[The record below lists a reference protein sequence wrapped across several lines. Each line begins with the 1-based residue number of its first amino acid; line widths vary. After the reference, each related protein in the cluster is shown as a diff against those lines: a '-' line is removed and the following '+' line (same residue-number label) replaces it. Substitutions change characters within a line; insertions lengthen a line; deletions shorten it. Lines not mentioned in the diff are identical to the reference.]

1 MTTTQRPRHPL
12 CTTLT
17 LLIAANQR
25 KGTDLEFEIHEVIAK
40 LTDLAEWSDEKKAD
54 LYARL
59 AEAVKRDDRIVEI
72 ERKVSF
78 ALWQNDQFPFV

>member
-1 MTTTQRPRHPL
+1 MTILKPRHPL
-12 CTTLT
+12 CTTIT

-25 KGTDLEFEIHEVIAK
+25 STNDLEYEIHEVIAR
-40 LTDLAEWSDEKKAD
+40 LTDLADWSDEKKAD

-59 AEAVKRDDRIVEI
+59 AESINREDRIIDI

-78 ALWQNDQFPFV
+78 ALWSNDQFPFV

>member
-1 MTTTQRPRHPL
+1 MTILKPRHPL
-12 CTTLT
+12 TTTIT

-25 KGTDLEFEIHEVIAK
+25 STNDLEYEIHEVIAR
-40 LTDLAEWSDEKKAD
+40 LTNIADWPDEKKAD

-59 AEAVKRDDRIVEI
+59 AESVNREDRIIDI

-78 ALWQNDQFPFV
+78 ALWSNDQFPFV

>member
-1 MTTTQRPRHPL
+1 MTAQKPRHSL
-12 CTTLT
+12 TTTLT

-40 LTDLAEWSDEKKAD
+40 LTDLAEWADEKKAD

-59 AEAVKRDDRIVEI
+59 AEAVKRDDRISEI

>member
-1 MTTTQRPRHPL
+1 MTILKPRHPL
-12 CTTLT
+12 TTTIT

-25 KGTDLEFEIHEVIAK
+25 STNDLEYEIHEVIAR
-40 LTDLAEWSDEKKAD
+40 LTDIADWSDEKKAD

-59 AEAVKRDDRIVEI
+59 AESISREDRIIDI

>member
-1 MTTTQRPRHPL
+1 MTILKPRHPL
-12 CTTLT
+12 ATTIT

-25 KGTDLEFEIHEVIAK
+25 STNDLEYEIHEVIAR
-40 LTDLAEWSDEKKAD
+40 LTNLADWSDEKKAD

-59 AEAVKRDDRIVEI
+59 AEAINREDRIIDI

-78 ALWQNDQFPFV
+78 ALWANDQFPFV

>member
-1 MTTTQRPRHPL
+1 MTAQKPRHPL

-25 KGTDLEFEIHEVIAK
+25 KATDLEFEIHEVIAK
-40 LTDLAEWSDEKKAD
+40 LAYLAEWSDEKKAD

-59 AEAVKRDDRIVEI
+59 AETVKREDRIVEI

-78 ALWQNDQFPFV
+78 AMWQNDQFTFV

>member
-1 MTTTQRPRHPL
+1 MTILKPRHPMTTTL
-12 CTTLT
+12 A

-59 AEAVKRDDRIVEI
+59 AESINKEDRIIDI

-78 ALWQNDQFPFV
+78 ALWQNDSFPFV

>member
-1 MTTTQRPRHPL
+1 MTTQKPRHPL

-59 AEAVKRDDRIVEI
+59 AETVKQDDRLVEI

-78 ALWQNDQFPFV
+78 ALWQNDQFPYA

>member
-12 CTTLT
+12 CITLA

-25 KGTDLEFEIHEVIAK
+25 KPTELEYEIHSVIAG
-40 LTDLAEWSDEKKAD
+40 LVDIAEWTDEKKAD

-59 AEAVKRDDRIVEI
+59 AESINKEDRIIDI

-78 ALWQNDQFPFV
+78 ALWANDQFPFV

>member
-1 MTTTQRPRHPL
+1 MTANKPRHPL
-12 CTTLT
+12 TTTLT

-59 AEAVKRDDRIVEI
+59 AEAVKRDDRIIEI

-78 ALWQNDQFPFV
+78 ALWQNEQFPFV

>member
-1 MTTTQRPRHPL
+1 MTTQKPRHPL

-40 LTDLAEWSDEKKAD
+40 LTNLAEWSDEKKAD

-59 AEAVKRDDRIVEI
+59 AEDVKRDDRIVEI

-78 ALWQNDQFPFV
+78 ALWANDQFPFV